1 MTNEQY
7 LIVSYFC
14 VAAISVV
21 IGFAAYLWLR
31 APFYGI
37 AAALPW
43 KAFRDLLARLFPVG
57 ILLPAFLGFFWF
69 SLHQYPGQVSFLAF
83 SRQRPVWSS
92 VWTALFL
99 ALTVMYG
106 QSLVR
111 SVLGVFPLDVASELL
126 AIYLLLCCRSSLMYS
141 RVGIPRH
148 EIIPPH
154 A

>member
-43 KAFRDLLARLFPVG
+43 KAFRDLLAWLFPVG
-57 ILLPAFLGFFWF
+57 ILLPAFLGFISVSYKGCLVKDYNQIVAKRSYLVSKNQEQISA
-69 SLHQYPGQVSFLAF
+69 SLEHF
-83 SRQRPVWSS
+83 
-92 VWTALFL
+92 
-99 ALTVMYG
+99 
-106 QSLVR
+106 
-111 SVLGVFPLDVASELL
+111 
-126 AIYLLLCCRSSLMYS
+126 
-141 RVGIPRH
+141 
-148 EIIPPH
+148 
-154 A
+154 